1 MSNLEIREG
10 EYGDKVLAL
19 EPGGIEAI
27 KESERHGKARNLFAT
42 WMSPNLEFA
51 TMFVGVLAVA
61 VFGLSFAQSVLAIVI
76 GKHWELLR
84 NSFSRKMVHAMG
96 SHKWW

>member
-10 EYGDKVLAL
+10 EYGAKVLAL

-27 KESERHGKARNLFAT
+27 PEKERHGKARNLFAT

-61 VFGLSFAQSVLAIVI
+61 VFGLSFAQAVLAIVI
-76 GKHWELLR
+76 GNALGASAQFILT
-84 NSFSRKMVHAMG
+84 KMVHAMA
-96 SHKWW
+96 SHRWS